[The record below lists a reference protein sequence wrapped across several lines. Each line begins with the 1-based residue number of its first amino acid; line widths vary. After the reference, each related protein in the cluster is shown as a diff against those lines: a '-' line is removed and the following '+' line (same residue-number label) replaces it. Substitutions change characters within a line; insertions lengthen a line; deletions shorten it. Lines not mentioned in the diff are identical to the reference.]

1 MIRHEPTGSK
11 KPHFVGTSFAF
22 LSQVGA
28 VHVLGKSSPSVSA
41 CLSYRFIDSSAT
53 RHSLCLPHVTVLLLK
68 EITHAFLGPFL
79 LSDSRPWRGQLTRS
93 SWLQGVK
100 QEHTNCPL
108 KSLSSQCFLFPHM
121 ACLCS
126 SACWSFTGAA
136 VWVPICLHYNYNYY
150 FPSRS
155 TNCIFSSFV
164 HLLLNHLLLLSSLF
178 GGENSLRWCWTRSY
192 RTRNKLFLES
202 AIYLFFFNFIYFI
215 FCFVS
220 DAEVSLARNK
230 MNPRDSK

>member
-28 VHVLGKSSPSVSA
+28 VHVLGKSSPSVFSLLVIQIHWQQCHQA
-41 CLSYRFIDSSAT
+41 QSVPTLCHGAFAERD
-53 RHSLCLPHVTVLLLK
+53 HSCIFGSLPVVWLK
-68 EITHAFLGPFL
+68 TLERAA
-79 LSDSRPWRGQLTRS
+79 DS

-150 FPSRS
+150 FLSRS

-202 AIYLFFFNFIYFI
+202 AIYLLFIYLFY
-215 FCFVS
+215 FLLC
-220 DAEVSLARNK
+220 
-230 MNPRDSK
+230 